1 MNSFL
6 QKSSGYRGLAASVA
20 AAAAVALLAAGPWL
34 VDTYYL
40 NLMFMIGIFVIT
52 CTGMNLLIGYCGIVS
67 IGHAGLMAVGAYMS
81 SFLST
86 KYGMSF
92 WTVALIGMAVSLVI
106 GSLIAIPTIRA
117 GGVYLSM
124 ITIAFGVVIH
134 EVLIR
139 WDSFTGGPLGISGI
153 PKPQACAYT
162 FDLKSMY
169 LLVLVISVA
178 ALLLVRNLRRSA
190 WGRAMIA
197 TKENE
202 IAAASL
208 GIRKFAAQYA
218 GFAVSSVLAG
228 LSGALYAHTNS
239 FISPDTYHFQTS
251 VQLVLI
257 VILGGAGRVLGP
269 VVGATIIVFLPELLE
284 MEKLRMALYGAI
296 MFAVLYF
303 LPKGIVGTVGD
314 FLRSKFGKSVTAAGS
329 GPFSE
334 TAASA
339 VSSESGS
346 FSEAAAST
354 VSSGFGL
361 PVLAAA
367 SAGAGATTADFTGTA
382 LPVHAAASAG
392 AGATTAAFSGT
403 VLSVSA
409 AASVGSGSEH
419 TALISV
425 VATALPAV
433 SAVSAPRKESMPER
447 EPVASAASESL
458 DAANLLVLEGINK
471 HFGGLH
477 ALKDVSMAV
486 ASGSIHSLVGPN
498 GAGKTTLL
506 NVISGL
512 YGADQ
517 GTFELHGKPFIPRS
531 LSSVSVR
538 GIARTFQH
546 SRLFKELSVLE
557 NVMTGMTRR
566 HRCGFAQSLLRM
578 PKQRRAERVM
588 EERARDL
595 LDFIGY
601 VGDRHMPASQL
612 PYGHQRMVEI
622 ARALATAP
630 SLLLLDEPAA
640 GMTAA
645 EIGQLEQLL
654 RKLAQNGLTIVL
666 IEHHMDFVQRVSD
679 TVTVLDFG
687 RVIGTGRPEQM
698 LNDPRVIQA
707 YLGAE
712 EVAAS
717 AER

>member
-1 MNSFL
+1 MNQLIERSF
-6 QKSSGYRGLAASVA
+6 GYRTAAGWVAGLAAVG
-20 AAAAVALLAAGPWL
+20 LLAAGPWM

-40 NLMFMIGIFVIT
+40 NLLFMIGIFVIT
-52 CTGMNLLIGYCGIVS
+52 CTGMNILIGYCGIVS
-67 IGHAGLMAVGAYMS
+67 IGHAGLMAIGAYMS
-81 SFLST
+81 SSLST
-86 KYGMSF
+86 KYGLSF
-92 WTVALIGMAVSLVI
+92 WTVALVGMLVSLII

-139 WDSFTGGPLGISGI
+139 WDSFSGGPLGISGI
-153 PKPQACAYT
+153 AKPQVAAYT

-169 LLVLVISVA
+169 IFVLAIAVF
-178 ALLLVRNLRRSA
+178 ALLLTRNLRRSS

-208 GIRKFAAQYA
+208 GIRKFAVQYA
-218 GFAVSSVLAG
+218 GFAISSVLAG
-228 LSGALYAHTNS
+228 LSGAIYAHTNS
-239 FISPDTYHFQTS
+239 FISPDTYNFQTS

-269 VVGATIIVFLPELLE
+269 VIGAAIIVFLPEVLD
-284 MEKLRMALYGAI
+284 MEKLRMALYGGI

-303 LPKGIVGTVGD
+303 LPKGIAG
-314 FLRSKFGKSVTAAGS
+314 TAAGWLA
-329 GPFSE
+329 PLLRRFSPKGE
-334 TAASA
+334 R
-339 VSSESGS
+339 SSSRRNGEEQQL
-346 FSEAAAST
+346 F
-354 VSSGFGL
+354 
-361 PVLAAA
+361 
-367 SAGAGATTADFTGTA
+367 
-382 LPVHAAASAG
+382 
-392 AGATTAAFSGT
+392 
-403 VLSVSA
+403 
-409 AASVGSGSEH
+409 AASVRTENK
-419 TALISV
+419 
-425 VATALPAV
+425 
-433 SAVSAPRKESMPER
+433 RM
-447 EPVASAASESL
+447 
-458 DAANLLVLEGINK
+458 LVLEGINK

-477 ALKDVSMAV
+477 ALKDVSLTV
-486 ASGSIHSLVGPN
+486 ASGTIHSLVGPN

-512 YGADQ
+512 YSAEQ
-517 GTFELHGKPFIPRS
+517 GSFALHGETLIPKS
-531 LSSVSVR
+531 LSSVAQR

-557 NVMTGMTRR
+557 NVMTGMTKRE
-566 HRCGFAQSLLRM
+566 HSSLGASLLRT
-578 PKQRRAERVM
+578 PKQLRTERLM
-588 EERARDL
+588 EERSHAL
-595 LDFIGY
+595 LDLIGY
-601 VGDRHMPASQL
+601 EGDRSMPASQL

-645 EIGQLEQLL
+645 EIEQLELLL
-654 RKLAQNGLTIVL
+654 RGLVKQGVTVIL

-687 RVIGTGRPEQM
+687 KIIGTGSPEQM
-698 LNDPRVIQA
+698 LSDPRVIQA
-707 YLGAE
+707 YLGGE

-717 AER
+717 VEH